1 VDDWRRAD
9 ATIGVGFDER
19 LQRIARE
26 GGRVL
31 ALIED
36 VASVTAELGPLEIVE
51 RAGTGYEGDWAS
63 SFSWLYADRLAHR
76 IPSGPRLDWAFAT
89 VAPDQVICG
98 LTAEELRQNALAG
111 LFLGWIQ
118 QPAALAVQLRVGP
131 EVPLGRVPT
140 EGRARLGKLILT
152 TLRLA
157 RPRGSALGA
166 DPAATVLFHDL
177 VEQLLG

>member
-1 VDDWRRAD
+1 MCGTSTPAKVRN
-9 ATIGVGFDER
+9 
-19 LQRIARE
+19 
-26 GGRVL
+26 
-31 ALIED
+31 
-36 VASVTAELGPLEIVE
+36 VASVTAELGSLEIVE

-98 LTAEELRQNALAG
+98 LSAEELRQNALAG

-118 QPAALAVQLRVGP
+118 QPAALAVQLFVGP
-131 EVPLGRVPT
+131 DGPLDRVPP
-140 EGRARLGKLILT
+140 EGSARLGKLILT

-157 RPRGSALGA
+157 RPRGRHALGA

-177 VEQLLG
+177 VEHLLG